1 MPVQK
6 YHTLF
11 WFWLKITLSAFLLLS
26 AIALLLLVLF
36 TILKVPS
43 FVIGND
49 TFWLLRWRYEPDASY
64 IIAFNPLFLLIIAA
78 AIGFIGLWLKQKP
91 KRHRRKTR

>member
-1 MPVQK
+1 MPAHK
-6 YHTLF
+6 SHTIF
-11 WFWLKITLSAFLLLS
+11 WFCLKTTLSAFLLLS
-26 AIALLLLVLF
+26 AIALLLLALF

-49 TFWLLRWRYEPDASY
+49 TLWLLRWRYEPDASY
-64 IIAFNPLFLLIIAA
+64 VIAFNSWFLFAIAA
-78 AIGFIGLWLKQKP
+78 VVGFIGLWLKKP

>member
-1 MPVQK
+1 MSVQK
-6 YHTLF
+6 SHTIF
-11 WFWLKITLSAFLLLS
+11 WSWLKITLSAFLLLS
-26 AIALLLLVLF
+26 AIAFLLLILF

-49 TFWLLRWRYEPDASY
+49 TFWLLRWRYEADASY
-64 IIAFNPLFLLIIAA
+64 VIAFNPWFLLTIAA
-78 AIGFIGLWLKQKP
+78 AIGFLGLWLKKP